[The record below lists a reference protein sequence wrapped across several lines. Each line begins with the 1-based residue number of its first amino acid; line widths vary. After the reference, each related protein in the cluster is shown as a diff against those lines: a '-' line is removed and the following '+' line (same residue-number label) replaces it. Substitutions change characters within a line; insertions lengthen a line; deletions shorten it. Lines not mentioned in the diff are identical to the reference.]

1 MLREEPVT
9 AVQEAL
15 RRRRRFTGP
24 LYRLAGLF
32 LVVGFLATLAGAY
45 VIWRLLQDRAPHHA
59 DIVEHFKYGSIGS
72 EENGLPYWVWQ
83 ALPRLFPEEFQHRT
97 DYRAFGFLYEQGPDG
112 EQRDLPI
119 GIARREVDGIELAWF
134 NCATCHTGTWREGP
148 DSPVHIVT
156 AMPSNNLDLYRFFR
170 FLLDAGADERLSP
183 DRLIPAMRE
192 AGARIGRIE
201 ELVWRY
207 YVIPRVREGL
217 VMRRSRLHALLA
229 EQPAWG
235 PGRVDTFNPYKLLF
249 KGDHVRD
256 LAPAERIGT
265 ADFPAVFLQ
274 GPRRGMQLHW
284 DGNNPSLEERN
295 LSAALGAGVTPET
308 VDHDSIGRVSRWLVD
323 LQAPPSPHRPDPA
336 AVERGRAVYMRAC
349 ASCHGHQE
357 GQRYV
362 FEGAYLGKVEPNARL
377 GVDPARLDSYTPEF
391 QRYQVSELFK
401 GTPYQFRHFRKTD
414 GYANLPLDGL
424 WVRAPYLHNGAVPT
438 LADLLR
444 PPAERPATFVRGLD
458 VLDREKGGFA
468 APPCDPAQPPA
479 RGICF
484 DTGLPGNGKGG
495 HVYGTDLP
503 EAERADLLAYL
514 LTF

>member
-1 MLREEPVT
+1 MLREEPVS

-24 LYRLAGLF
+24 LYRFAVVLVVVGLLAVLAGGY
-32 LVVGFLATLAGAY
+32 VV
-45 VIWRLLQDRAPHHA
+45 WRLLQDRASQES

-83 ALPRLFPEEFQHRT
+83 ALPRLFPEEFEHRA
-97 DYRAFGFLYEQGPDG
+97 DYQAFGFLYELRPDG
-112 EQRDLPI
+112 RQRDLPVGI
-119 GIARREVDGIELAWF
+119 GRREVDGIELAWF
-134 NCATCHTGTWREGP
+134 NCAVCHTGTVRQQADGTRYLVP
-148 DSPVHIVT
+148 

-192 AGARIGRIE
+192 AGADIGWLE
-201 ELVWRY
+201 AKLWRFY
-207 YVIPRVREGL
+207 IIPRVREGL
-217 VMRRSRLHALLA
+217 VMRRSRLVPLLA
-229 EQPAWG
+229 GQPAWG

-249 KGDHVRD
+249 KGDRLQD
-256 LAPAERIGT
+256 LVPGERIGT

-308 VDHDSIGRVSRWLVD
+308 VDHDSIGRVSRWLLD
-323 LQAPPSPHRPDPA
+323 LKAPPSLYKPDTS
-336 AVERGRAVYMRAC
+336 AVERGKALYMREC
-349 ASCHGHQE
+349 AGCHGHQE
-357 GQRYV
+357 GDRYV
-362 FEGAYLGKVEPNARL
+362 FEGEYLGKVQPNARL
-377 GVDPARLDSYTPEF
+377 GVDPARLDSYTAEF
-391 QRYQVSELFK
+391 QHYQVSELFK

-424 WVRAPYLHNGAVPT
+424 WLRAPYLHNGSVPT

-444 PPAERPATFVRGLD
+444 PPAERPRTFVRGLD
-458 VLDREKGGFA
+458 LLDAEKGGFA
-468 APPCDPAQPPA
+468 APPCDPARPPEQ
-479 RGICF
+479 GFCF
-484 DTGLPGNGKGG
+484 DTGLPGNGNGG
-495 HVYGTDLP
+495 HAYGTGLP
-503 EAERADLLAYL
+503 PAERADLLAYL